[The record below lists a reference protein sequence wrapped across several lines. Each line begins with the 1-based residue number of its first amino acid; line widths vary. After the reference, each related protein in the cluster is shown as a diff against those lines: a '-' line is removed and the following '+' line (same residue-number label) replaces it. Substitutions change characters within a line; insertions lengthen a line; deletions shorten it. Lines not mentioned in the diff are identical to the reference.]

1 MEAAS
6 MTIIARNRTGLT
18 EALHR
23 QGFFLVGDL
32 PKRIRVEQRR
42 GMLIVRLP

>member
-1 MEAAS
+1 MEAAG
-6 MTIIARNRTGLT
+6 MTIIARNRQALT

-23 QGFFLVGDL
+23 QGFFLVADL
-32 PKRIRVEQRR
+32 PGRVRVEQRR